1 VLLTAEPSLQP
12 PDILISDLHG
22 STQPTTGGANPR
34 LVVLVTLRKQS
45 EQALKSKSVSNT
57 LLYPLHKFLPQVSAL
72 TSLDDEQKAI
82 K

>member
-1 VLLTAEPSLQP
+1 
-12 PDILISDLHG
+12 
-22 STQPTTGGANPR
+22 
-34 LVVLVTLRKQS
+34 LVTLRKQS